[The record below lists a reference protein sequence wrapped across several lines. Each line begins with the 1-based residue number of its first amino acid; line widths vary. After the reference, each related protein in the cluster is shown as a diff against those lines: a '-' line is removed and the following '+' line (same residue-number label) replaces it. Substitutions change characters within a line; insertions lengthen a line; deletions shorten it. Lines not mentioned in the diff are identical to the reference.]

1 MNVEAFWAFVN
12 RKPVRLALAAICVV
26 FMMQGIYRVQVAQT
40 DVEMFRGGG
49 EIVLWGSWTLA
60 NILRAYGKVARKLNI
75 AINTGLAMVIVS
87 LFMK

>member
-12 RKPVRLALAAICVV
+12 KKPVRLALAVICVM

-40 DVEMFRGGG
+40 DVEMFRGAG

-60 NILRAYGKVARKLNI
+60 NILRAFGMVARKLNI
-75 AINTGLAMVIVS
+75 AINTGLVMVLVS